1 MLMGVY
7 FLKCTIVLPSFY
19 NEVSEIGHK
28 HVSNKTRYI
37 NLAKEFLYDLRVN
50 SLTGRCL
57 AEIRNLSGT
66 C

>member
-1 MLMGVY
+1 MQMGVY
-7 FLKCTIVLPSFY
+7 FLKCTIMLPSFY

-28 HVSNKTRYI
+28 HVSKTRYI
-37 NLAKEFLYDLRVN
+37 NLAKEFLFDLRVN

-57 AEIRNLSGT
+57 EEIRNLFGT